1 MAKPVIADRKPAV
14 LTLDPGTYHWCT
26 CGRSKNQP
34 FCDGAHEGSGFL
46 PREFSLGEKKEVAL
60 CNCKHTGNAPFCDGA
75 HEKV

>member
-14 LTLDPGTYHWCT
+14 LTLDPGTYHWCA

-34 FCDGAHEGSGFL
+34 FCDGSHEGTGFL
-46 PREFSLGEKKEVAL
+46 PREFSLSEKKEVAL